1 MNNSIVVI
9 AIAIATLLSCAF
21 AQNDRLCKLRKD
33 PSVTYYCVEGDGSRV
48 CEESVPS
55 GTVVRPECSAPVYYY
70 SGTFPF
76 MRCIDGSWDYIAKC
90 LPECGTPSPMPI
102 PLDSGSDS
110 PDSTE
115 LPWHGAVYKKT
126 TTPYQFR
133 CAVTLVTKKVV
144 LSAAHC
150 FWDGVKETALKAE
163 DFAVAVGKTHR
174 PWAAPEDQHAQKS
187 DNDDDDDDLLC
198 SALKNIFSQVAEIK
212 LPARFRGGVTNYQD
226 DLAVLVLAKEITFS
240 PHVRPVCLD
249 FNVIFERQQLKE
261 NSLGKVASWGGIKPS
276 KTYKVT
282 EMMYFPI
289 EQCIAESPPDF
300 REFLTS
306 DKICTGFT
314 NGTGL
319 CRGDG
324 GAGLSFPSME
334 RGRTRY
340 YLRGLVST
348 APTSSEDFLCTENS
362 LQTYTQ
368 ISKHE
373 LFIKENINT
382 AK

>member
-1 MNNSIVVI
+1 MNNSIFVI
-9 AIAIATLLSCAF
+9 AIAIATLLSCAD
-21 AQNDRLCKLRKD
+21 AQNDQ
-33 PSVTYYCVEGDGSRV
+33 
-48 CEESVPS
+48 
-55 GTVVRPECSAPVYYY
+55 
-70 SGTFPF
+70 
-76 MRCIDGSWDYIAKC
+76 
-90 LPECGTPSPMPI
+90 CGTLSPMPI

-163 DFAVAVGKTHR
+163 DFAVALGKTHR

-187 DNDDDDDDLLC
+187 D
-198 SALKNIFSQVAEIK
+198 VAEIK
-212 LPARFRGGVTNYQD
+212 LPARFRGGLTNYQD

-249 FNVIFERQQLKE
+249 FDVIFERQQLKE

-373 LFIKENINT
+373 LFIKENIRT
-382 AK
+382 